1 MNVSRIE
8 DGLSILEFH
17 YLLAVENDTV
27 RHFTERHELGLFS
40 KEEHMQ
46 AFRKAGL
53 DVSYDHPGLTGRGLY
68 IGVKPVQE

>member
-1 MNVSRIE
+1 MPVKHRAKHV
-8 DGLSILEFH
+8 L
-17 YLLAVENDTV
+17 

-40 KEEHMQ
+40 EQEHMQ

-68 IGVKPVQE
+68 IGVKPVQEPSQQ